1 VEGKISVVNQ
11 LGRAYN
17 GLVISSALQNDKPLR
32 KTGYDFF
39 ACTMTGNQRSG
50 AQNRYGLAALCKRVN
65 ARDVP
70 RFTGT
75 YSYSGSPSCIPINP
89 WGGRNA
95 AATIYMVISPYI
107 LRGSETNPVF
117 VVGFNHVR

>member
-1 VEGKISVVNQ
+1 MEGKISVVNQ

-75 YSYSGSPSCIPINP
+75 YSYTGDRQLALVARDILKLVFGEGSFELSRSAP
-89 WGGRNA
+89 RA
-95 AATIYMVISPYI
+95 QT
-107 LRGSETNPVF
+107 LD
-117 VVGFNHVR
+117 